1 MVIAFCRITYKITT
15 MNHPSSILPQQIVPI
30 QREQSPSNN
39 LSKEGKRA
47 NFITT
52 QQLYDAVFENA
63 FHPMYIGNGGGKIIK
78 FNDKFSRLVGYSDN
92 EIEKIKFLDL
102 FETNDPAF
110 IAFVNQRQEKGIA
123 KAEVKCIKKSGERF
137 PCRISSVIYES
148 EKGEPRSMNT
158 LVNISHNFA
167 ARWNIAG

>member
-1 MVIAFCRITYKITT
+1 
-15 MNHPSSILPQQIVPI
+15 MNHPSSILPRQIVPI
-30 QREQSPSNN
+30 QYEQLPSNN
-39 LSKEGKRA
+39 LIKEDKRA

-63 FHPMYIGNGGGKIIK
+63 FHPMYIGNGAGKIIK
-78 FNDKFSRLVGYSDN
+78 FNDKFSRLFGYSLN
-92 EIEKIKFLDL
+92 EIDKIKPLD
-102 FETNDPAF
+102 FVETNDPVF
-110 IAFVNQRQEKGIA
+110 IAFMNQRKEKGIA

-148 EKGEPRSMNT
+148 DKGETRSMNT
-158 LVNISHNFA
+158 MVNISQNFA